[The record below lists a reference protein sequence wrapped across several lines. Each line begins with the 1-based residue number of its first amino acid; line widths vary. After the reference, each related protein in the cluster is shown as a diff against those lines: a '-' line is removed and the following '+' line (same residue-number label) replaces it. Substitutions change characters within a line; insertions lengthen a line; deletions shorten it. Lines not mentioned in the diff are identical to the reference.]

1 MVFRAA
7 VKGEAGEE
15 RLSQP
20 QPGSDPLV
28 LSIVPWPE
36 GAHDSTSA
44 AQEVGNNAQAHL
56 HYLEGTRLL

>member
-7 VKGEAGEE
+7 VRGEAGEE

-36 GAHDSTSA
+36 GARDSTSA
-44 AQEVGNNAQAHL
+44 AQEVGNNAQVHL
-56 HYLEGTRLL
+56 HYLESTHLL